1 MNKSAIKNYAVWA
14 RNELIARVSQ
24 KAYEYG
30 VAEKE
35 TPEYDSESVN
45 GKLLSNTEKK
55 QLNELIL
62 QVNKHGFNHVMEEVA
77 YIWFNRFIALRFM
90 EVNNYLPQKV
100 NVFTDGNNNF
110 KPQILSEAIHL
121 EIDGVDK
128 KKVFKLIEQNNQE
141 ELYKYLLLSVCNDM
155 NNYLPDMFTPIT
167 DYKALLIP
175 DHLLNEGSVLDR
187 LIKDIPEEDWTD
199 QVQIIGWLYQYY
211 NSELKDIVMK
221 KKEYAKDDI
230 PAATQLFTP
239 DWIVRYMVEN
249 SLGRLWI
256 DGHPSFKY
264 DQWKYY
270 LEEAEQESEVIKQL
284 NIIKQEHAK
293 IKPEEIRVIDPCMG
307 SGHILVYAFD
317 VLMDIYRD
325 NGYSDRDAARS
336 IVENNLYG
344 IEIDERAYQLSY
356 FAIMMKARSYNRRIL
371 NEHINHNLV
380 EITES
385 NNINSDLLHYL
396 GDYEETGRKLI
407 ELFKDAKEFGSL
419 INVDI
424 PVETLD
430 KLDERLTEVDK
441 MADYGSLLIQAES
454 IELVESLDPVLKEAR
469 ILAQKYDVVVTNPPY
484 MAPSPK
490 QKPYVQKY
498 YPDSKTDLFAVF
510 IERCHELNEKNG
522 YQSMIVMPSFLFLSS
537 FEKLRNSLINEIT
550 INSLLHMGRGI
561 FGVDF
566 GSTSFVIN
574 NSKYDSYVGKYFRL
588 HERTFQ
594 YIDPDHIGY
603 LYLQSKNNPQV
614 RYNFALYDTNQLPM
628 ISFFEGNKLS
638 YYMDQTNFKKIPGSP
653 IAYWI
658 SSKLITAFQVGRPLS
673 PVCRPTQGL
682 ATGDNGRFL
691 RLWFEVCYLN
701 TSFDCD
707 SCDSSTAHAT
717 RWFPYNK
724 GGEFRK
730 WYGNNDYVVNW
741 ENDGFEIRNFKDEKG
756 KLRSVIRNPQFYF
769 KECASWSK
777 VSSGPIAFRYKPKGF
792 VFDVAGTSIFSE
804 NKRSLVYILGLC
816 NSNVI
821 MTILK
826 AISPTLNYEVGQ
838 IANLPVIFDRQETVV
853 SITNDNISLSRQDW
867 DSYETSWDFT
877 VNPLIKQL
885 DSLWDATGV
894 GATIHS
900 YYGKH
905 IKVNS
910 NMELCYH
917 LWKIECN
924 ERFKQLKEN
933 EEELNRIFIDIYGLQ
948 DELTPEER
956 DKDVTVHYV
965 VDSKADIPESFD
977 GSNYVRTKQDEIK
990 SFISYAVGCMFGRYS
1005 LDVDGLAYAGGEW
1018 YDNKYKSFIPDQ
1030 DDIIPIYEDEFYGD
1044 DDITG
1049 RFIDFVRVAFGE
1061 DDLEANLT
1069 FIADSLGGKGTPR
1082 KVIRDY
1088 FINDFFKDHCQM
1100 YQVTGSGKRPIYW
1113 QFDSGKK
1120 NGFKALVYIHR
1131 YKPDLIA
1138 RMRTE
1143 YVHPQQA
1150 RYRTQINMLENQIGS
1165 VSKSDEI
1172 RIKKEIQTIKAKADE
1187 LAIYEEK
1194 IHHWADK
1201 MEPMDLDDGVVN
1213 NYNKFQELLVPNVV
1227 KKPKEK

>member
-30 VAEKE
+30 VTEKE
-35 TPEYDSESVN
+35 TPKYDSESVN

-55 QLNELIL
+55 QLNELIS
-62 QVNKHGFNHVMEEVA
+62 QVNKHGLTHVMEEVA
-77 YIWFNRFIALRFM
+77 YTWFNRFIALRFM

-336 IVENNLYG
+336 VVENNIYG
-344 IEIDERAYQLSY
+344 IEIDERAYQLAY

-371 NEHINHNLV
+371 NEHIKHNLV

-385 NNINSDLLHYL
+385 NNINKDLLHYL

-407 ELFKDAKEFGSL
+407 NLFKDAKEFGSL

-430 KLDERLTEVDK
+430 KLDERLTEVDQ
-441 MADYGSLLIQAES
+441 MADYGSLLVQAES
-454 IELVESLDPVLKEAR
+454 IELVESLEPILKEAR

-510 IERCHELNEKNG
+510 IEKCNEMLSDNSFASLVTM
-522 YQSMIVMPSFLFLSS
+522 QSWMFLSS
-537 FEKLRNSLINEIT
+537 YEKFREKVLNYRTIT
-550 INSLLHMGRGI
+550 NLLHMDNMVMGIAFGTAVSIYSNSYPKKYRG
-561 FGVDF
+561 
-566 GSTSFVIN
+566 TYNQVIYKN
-574 NSKYDSYVGKYFRL
+574 
-588 HERTFQ
+588 
-594 YIDPDHIGY
+594 IIGD
-603 LYLQSKNNPQV
+603 NPCEFPVKGNRFSQISQD
-614 RYNFALYDTNQLPM
+614 NF
-628 ISFFEGNKLS
+628 S
-638 YYMDQTNFKKIPGSP
+638 KIPGSP

-658 SSKLITAFQVGRPLS
+658 SHSMFQLFVDVKNISELGDARQGIIPGNVDVFIKTWQEVDYDNIGFNHKESKDIKKYGK
-673 PVCRPTQGL
+673 
-682 ATGDNGRFL
+682 
-691 RLWFEVCYLN
+691 
-701 TSFDCD
+701 
-707 SCDSSTAHAT
+707 

-724 GGEFRK
+724 GGAYRK
-730 WYGNNDYVVNW
+730 WYGNISYVIDM
-741 ENDGFEIRNFKDEKG
+741 ENDGYRIKYSGLNNNYR
-756 KLRSVIRNPQFYF
+756 LREPELYF
-769 KECASWSK
+769 KEAITWSK
-777 VSSGPIAFRYKPKGF
+777 ISSGSFSMRYMPVGNLFDIAGCC
-792 VFDVAGTSIFSE
+792 VFDLHENLNYVLGFTNTNVCSE
-804 NKRSLVYILGLC
+804 IL
-816 NSNVI
+816 NI
-821 MTILK
+821 
-826 AISPTLNYEVGQ
+826 ISPTLNYEVDHIKKIPLKIITKYKDNVGQ
-838 IANLPVIFDRQETVV
+838 VV
-853 SITNDNISLSRQDW
+853 NRNIKISKTDW
-867 DSYETSWDFT
+867 DSYETSWDFS
-877 VNPLIKQL
+877 VNPLIKQM
-885 DSLWDATGV
+885 DSLWDVTGV

-905 IKVNS
+905 VKVNS

-948 DELTPEER
+948 DELTPEVS

-965 VDSKADIPESFD
+965 VDSKDDIPESFE

-1005 LDVDGLAYAGGEW
+1005 LDVKGLAYAGGEW
-1018 YDNKYKSFIPDQ
+1018 DDSKYKSFIPDQ

-1049 RFIDFVRVAFGE
+1049 RFIDFVRIAFGE

-1069 FIADSLGGKGTPR
+1069 FIADSLDGKGTPR

>member
-30 VAEKE
+30 VTEKE
-35 TPEYDSESVN
+35 TPKYDSESVN

-55 QLNELIL
+55 QLNELIS
-62 QVNKHGFNHVMEEVA
+62 QVNKHGLTHVMEEVA
-77 YIWFNRFIALRFM
+77 YTWFNRFIALRFM

-336 IVENNLYG
+336 VVENNIYG
-344 IEIDERAYQLSY
+344 IEIDERAYQLAY

-371 NEHINHNLV
+371 NEHIKHNLV

-385 NNINSDLLHYL
+385 NNINKDLFHYL

-407 ELFKDAKEFGSL
+407 NLFKDAKEFGSL

-430 KLDERLTEVDK
+430 KIDERLTEVDQI
-441 MADYGSLLIQAES
+441 ADYGSLLVQAES
-454 IELVESLDPVLKEAR
+454 IELVESLEPILKEAR

-510 IERCHELNEKNG
+510 IERCHEMNKKNG
-522 YQSMIVMPSFLFLSS
+522 YQAMITMHSWMFLSS
-537 FEKLRNSLINEIT
+537 YEKLREK
-550 INSLLHMGRGI
+550 LLHINLMNMIHLGARAFDEIG
-561 FGVDF
+561 GEVVQT
-566 GSTSFVIN
+566 TSFIFE
-574 NSKYDSYVGKYFRL
+574 NSMVSNLKGTYCRLIEPMSEFGK
-588 HERTFQ
+588 EQ
-594 YIDPDHIGY
+594 MY
-603 LYLQSKNNPQV
+603 LDKEN
-614 RYNFALYDTNQLPM
+614 RYYTTQD
-628 ISFFEGNKLS
+628 
-638 YYMDQTNFKKIPGSP
+638 NFKKIPGSP
-653 IAYWI
+653 IAYWVNDSI
-658 SSKLITAFQVGRPLS
+658 IKAFNLPLLGDTI
-673 PVCRPTQGL
+673 PVKKGMD
-682 ATGDNGRFL
+682 TGNNDFFI
-691 RLWFEVCYLN
+691 RLWFEIN
-701 TSFDCD
+701 INKFDKTKH
-707 SCDSSTAHAT
+707 SKK
-717 RWFPYNK
+717 WVPYDK

-730 WYGNNDYVVNW
+730 WYGNNSYVLNW
-741 ENDGFEIRNFKDEKG
+741 ENDGCELKSSKANIRSKH
-756 KLRSVIRNPQFYF
+756 LYF
-769 KECASWSK
+769 RESITWNAL
-777 VSSGPIAFRYKPKGF
+777 SSANTCFRYSKFMG
-792 VFDVAGTSIFSE
+792 VFDSAGSSLFPKKNELNYYLGFLNTNVAQY
-804 NKRSLVYILGLC
+804 L
-816 NSNVI
+816 
-821 MTILK
+821 LK
-826 AISPTLNYEVGQ
+826 LINPTLNYGAGSVSNVPVYMHFNNKVDD
-838 IANLPVIFDRQETVV
+838 IVAN
-853 SITNDNISLSRQDW
+853 NISLSENDY
-867 DSYETSWDFT
+867 DYYETSWDFT

-885 DSLWDATGV
+885 ELLWDTTGV

-1018 YDNKYKSFIPDQ
+1018 DDSKYKSFIPDQ

>member
-30 VAEKE
+30 VTEKE

-239 DWIVRYMVEN
+239 DWVVRYMVEN

-336 IVENNLYG
+336 IVENNIYG
-344 IEIDERAYQLSY
+344 IEIDERAYQLAY

-371 NEHINHNLV
+371 NEHIKHNLV

-385 NNINSDLLHYL
+385 NNINKDLFHYL

-407 ELFKDAKEFGSL
+407 NLFKDAKEFGSL

-430 KLDERLTEVDK
+430 KLDERLTEVDQI
-441 MADYGSLLIQAES
+441 ADYGSLLVQAES
-454 IELVESLDPVLKEAR
+454 IELVGSLEPILKEAR

-653 IAYWI
+653 IAYWVNDSI
-658 SSKLITAFQVGRPLS
+658 IKAFNLPLLGDTI
-673 PVCRPTQGL
+673 PVKKGMD
-682 ATGDNGRFL
+682 TGNNDFFI
-691 RLWFEVCYLN
+691 RLWFEIN
-701 TSFDCD
+701 INKFDKTKH
-707 SCDSSTAHAT
+707 SKK
-717 RWFPYNK
+717 WVPYDK

-730 WYGNNDYVVNW
+730 WYGNNSYVLNW
-741 ENDGFEIRNFKDEKG
+741 ENDGCELKSSKANIRSKH
-756 KLRSVIRNPQFYF
+756 LYF
-769 KECASWSK
+769 RESITWNAL
-777 VSSGPIAFRYKPKGF
+777 SSANTCFRYSKFMG
-792 VFDVAGTSIFSE
+792 VFDSAGSSLFPKKNELNYYLGFLNTNVAQY
-804 NKRSLVYILGLC
+804 L
-816 NSNVI
+816 
-821 MTILK
+821 LK
-826 AISPTLNYEVGQ
+826 LINPTLNYGAGSVSNVPVYMHFNNKVDD
-838 IANLPVIFDRQETVV
+838 IVAN
-853 SITNDNISLSRQDW
+853 NISLSENDY
-867 DSYETSWDFT
+867 DYYETSWDFT

-885 DSLWDATGV
+885 ELLWDTTGV

-948 DELTPEER
+948 DELTPEET

-1018 YDNKYKSFIPDQ
+1018 DDSKYKSFIPDQ

>member
-1 MNKSAIKNYAVWA
+1 MGFMNKNAIKNYAVWA

-30 VAEKE
+30 VTEKG
-35 TPEYDSESVN
+35 TPKFDSESVN
-45 GKLLSNTEKK
+45 GKLLLNTEKK

-77 YIWFNRFIALRFM
+77 YTWFNRFIALRFM
-90 EVNNYLPQKV
+90 EVNNYLPQKI
-100 NVFTDGNNNF
+100 NVFTDGNNQF

-128 KKVFKLIEQNNQE
+128 KKVFEFIEQNNQE

-155 NNYLPDMFTPIT
+155 NNYLPDIFTPIT

-187 LIKDIPEEDWTD
+187 IIKDIPEEDWTD

-221 KKEYAKDDI
+221 KKDYTKDDI

-264 DQWKYY
+264 NQWKYY
-270 LEEAEQESEVIKQL
+270 LEESEQEPEVLEQL

-293 IKPEEIRVIDPCMG
+293 IKPEEIKVIDPCMG

-336 IVENNLYG
+336 IVENNIYG
-344 IEIDERAYQLSY
+344 IEIDERAYQLAY

-371 NEHINHNLV
+371 NEHIKHNLV

-385 NNINSDLLHYL
+385 NSINKDLLHYL
-396 GDYEETGRKLI
+396 GDCEETGRELI

-430 KLDERLTEVDK
+430 RFDERLTEVDQ
-441 MADYGSLLIQAES
+441 MADYGSLLVQAES
-454 IELVESLDPVLKEAR
+454 IELVESLEPILKEAR
-469 ILAQKYDVVVTNPPY
+469 IIAQRYDVVVTNPPY

-490 QKPYVQKY
+490 QKPFVQKY

-510 IERCHELNEKNG
+510 IERCHEMNKKNG
-522 YQSMIVMPSFLFLSS
+522 YQAMITMHSWMFLSS
-537 FEKLRNSLINEIT
+537 YKKLRKK
-550 INSLLHMGRGI
+550 LLHINLMNMIHLGARSFDEIG
-561 FGVDF
+561 GEVVQT
-566 GSTSFVIN
+566 TSFIFE
-574 NSKYDSYVGKYFRL
+574 NSMITNLKGTYCRLIEPTSELGK
-588 HERTFQ
+588 EQ
-594 YIDPDHIGY
+594 MY
-603 LYLQSKNNPQV
+603 LAKEN
-614 RYNFALYDTNQLPM
+614 RYYTTQD
-628 ISFFEGNKLS
+628 
-638 YYMDQTNFKKIPGSP
+638 NFKKIPGSP
-653 IAYWI
+653 IAYWV
-658 SSKLITAFQVGRPLS
+658 SKQMLNVFLNKTIKFYGFACIGMR
-673 PVCRPTQGL
+673 
-682 ATGDNGRFL
+682 TGDNNRFL
-691 RLWFEVCYLN
+691 RLWFEPQANQVLIGCVSVEEQIQSK
-701 TSFDCD
+701 TK
-707 SCDSSTAHAT
+707 
-717 RWFPYNK
+717 WIPYNK

-730 WYGNNDYVVNW
+730 WYGNNNYVVNW
-741 ENDGFEIRNFKDEKG
+741 YNNGEEIKENTRKVYPQLGDNLGWKISNENYYYKKGITWSGVTSGDFGCRCYENGFIFDSGANGLFCYDENNRYYIVSALNSKITNIVL
-756 KLRSVIRNPQFYF
+756 KMINPTINTG
-769 KECASWSK
+769 
-777 VSSGPIAFRYKPKGF
+777 SG
-792 VFDVAGTSIFSE
+792 
-804 NKRSLVYILGLC
+804 
-816 NSNVI
+816 
-821 MTILK
+821 
-826 AISPTLNYEVGQ
+826 TLNQVPIVIKNDYFDKVTYLGVNN
-838 IANLPVIFDRQETVV
+838 INL
-853 SITNDNISLSRQDW
+853 SCLDW
-867 DSYETSWDFT
+867 DSFETSWDFA

-900 YYGKH
+900 YYDKH
-905 IKVNS
+905 IKVKS

-948 DELTPEER
+948 DELTPEES

-965 VDSKADIPESFD
+965 VDRKEDIPESFE

-1005 LDVDGLAYAGGEW
+1005 LDVKGLAYAGGEW
-1018 YDNKYKSFIPDQ
+1018 DDSKYKSFIPDQ

-1150 RYRTQINMLENQIGS
+1150 RYRNQINMLENQIGS

-1227 KKPKEK
+1227 KKPKKK

>member
-1 MNKSAIKNYAVWA
+1 MNKNAIKNYAVWA
-14 RNELIARVSQ
+14 RKELIGRVSQ
-24 KAYEYG
+24 KAYEYE
-30 VAEKE
+30 VTEKS
-35 TPEYDSESVN
+35 TPEYNTESVN
-45 GKLLSNTEKK
+45 GRLLTDTEKK
-55 QLNELIL
+55 QLNELIS
-62 QVNKHGFNHVMEEVA
+62 QVKKNGFDHVMEEVA
-77 YIWFNRFIALRFM
+77 YTWFNRFIALRFM

-100 NVFTDGNNNF
+100 NVFTDGNNAF
-110 KPQILSEAIHL
+110 KPQILTEAIHL
-121 EIDGVDK
+121 EIDGIDK
-128 KKVFKLIEQNNQE
+128 KIVFELSEQVDNNH
-141 ELYKYLLLSVCNDM
+141 LYNYLLLSICNDM
-155 NNYLPDMFTPIT
+155 NKYLPDMFTLIT

-175 DHLLNEGSVLDR
+175 DNLLNEGSVLYR

-211 NSELKDIVMK
+211 NSDLKDIVMK
-221 KKEYAKDDI
+221 KKSYTKDDI

-256 DGHPSFKY
+256 DGHPSFQH
-264 DQWKYY
+264 DHWKYY
-270 LEEAEQESEVIKQL
+270 LVEAEQEPDVLEQL
-284 NIIKQEHAK
+284 NKIRQEHAK
-293 IKPEEIRVIDPCMG
+293 IKPEEIKVLDPCMG

-325 NGYSDRDAARS
+325 NGYSDREAVRS
-336 IVENNLYG
+336 IVENNIYG
-344 IEIDERAYQLSY
+344 IEIDERAYQLAY

-371 NEHINHNLV
+371 KENVKHNLV

-385 NNINSDLLHYL
+385 NDFNKDLLHFL
-396 GDYEETGRKLI
+396 GEYKDIGRQLI

-424 PVETLD
+424 PVEALD
-430 KLDERLTEVDK
+430 KIDEKLGEVDQ
-441 MADYGSLLIQAES
+441 MADYGSLVVQADSMTFIQLIEP
-454 IELVESLDPVLKEAR
+454 ILKEAK

-484 MAPSPK
+484 MAPTPT
-490 QKPYVQKY
+490 QKPFVQKY
-498 YPDSKTDLFAVF
+498 YPNSKTDLFAVF
-510 IERCHELNEKNG
+510 IERCRELNIKNG
-522 YQSMIVMPSFLFLSS
+522 YQAMITMHSWMFLSS
-537 FEKLRNSLINEIT
+537 FEKLREKLLHIDLINMVHLGARAFDEIGGEVVQT
-550 INSLLHMGRGI
+550 A
-561 FGVDF
+561 
-566 GSTSFVIN
+566 SFVFA
-574 NSKYDSYVGKYFRL
+574 NSMTANLKGTYCRLIEPTSELGKKQIFL
-588 HERTFQ
+588 
-594 YIDPDHIGY
+594 
-603 LYLQSKNNPQV
+603 
-614 RYNFALYDTNQLPM
+614 
-628 ISFFEGNKLS
+628 NKENRHYS
-638 YYMDQTNFKKIPGSP
+638 SQTNFQKIPGSP

-658 SSKLITAFQVGRPLS
+658 RP
-673 PVCRPTQGL
+673 RI
-682 ATGDNGRFL
+682 
-691 RLWFEVCYLN
+691 LN
-701 TSFDCD
+701 TFRNSLLDD
-707 SCDSSTAHAT
+707 IINT
-717 RWFPYNK
+717 RV
-724 GGEFRK
+724 GLDT
-730 WYGNNDYVVNW
+730 GNNDKYIRLWNEIDYTRIRFDAKSKEDIKKPFIWVPHTKGGPYRKWNGNLCYVLS
-741 ENDGFEIRNFKDEKG
+741 FDEEHYHQLLNSG
-756 KLRSVIRNPQFYF
+756 NHLPSRQYYF
-769 KECASWSK
+769 KEGITWSRI
-777 VSSGPIAFRYKPKGF
+777 SSGSFAVRYSKEGMVFNSACPTAFASHEVLLYALGF
-792 VFDVAGTSIFSE
+792 LNSKIVNYYV
-804 NKRSLVYILGLC
+804 SLL
-816 NSNVI
+816 
-821 MTILK
+821 
-826 AISPTLNYEVGQ
+826 SPTLNFQVGDINRIPFIFNQQMKNLIKNVVLNQ
-838 IANLPVIFDRQETVV
+838 IEY
-853 SITNDNISLSRQDW
+853 SKQDW

-894 GATIHS
+894 GATIHA
-900 YYGKH
+900 YYGQQ

-948 DELTPEER
+948 DELTAEESDR
-956 DKDVTVHYV
+956 NITVHYV
-965 VDSKADIPESFD
+965 VDSKDEIPESFE

-1005 LDVDGLAYAGGEW
+1005 LAVKGLAYAGGEW
-1018 YDNKYKSFIPDQ
+1018 DDSKYKTFIPDQ
-1030 DDIIPIYEDEFYGD
+1030 DNIIPIYEDEFYGD

-1049 RFIDFVRVAFGE
+1049 RFIEFVRVTFGE
-1061 DDLEANLT
+1061 DDLEDNLK
-1069 FIADSLGGKGTPR
+1069 FIADSLGGKGVPR

-1150 RYRTQINMLENQIGS
+1150 RYRNQLVVLENQAANA
-1165 VSKSDEI
+1165 SKSEEI
-1172 RIKKEIQTIKAKADE
+1172 KIRKEIQIIKAKADE

-1201 MEPMDLDDGVVN
+1201 MEPMDLDDGVVK

-1227 KKPKEK
+1227 KKPKDK

>member
-30 VAEKE
+30 VTEKE
-35 TPEYDSESVN
+35 TPEYDSELVN
-45 GKLLSNTEKK
+45 GQLLSNTEKK
-55 QLNELIL
+55 QLNELIS

-77 YIWFNRFIALRFM
+77 YTWFNRFIALRFM

-100 NVFTDGNNNF
+100 NVFTDGSNNF

-128 KKVFKLIEQNNQE
+128 KKVFEFIEQNNQE

-155 NNYLPDMFTPIT
+155 NKYLPDMFTPIT

-264 DQWKYY
+264 NQWKYY
-270 LEEAEQESEVIKQL
+270 IEEAEQEPEVLEQL

-293 IKPEEIRVIDPCMG
+293 IKPEEIKVIDPCMG

-325 NGYSDRDAARS
+325 NGYSDRDAARN
-336 IVENNLYG
+336 IVENNIYG
-344 IEIDERAYQLSY
+344 IEIDERAYQLAY

-380 EITES
+380 EIIES
-385 NNINSDLLHYL
+385 NNINRDLLHYL

-430 KLDERLTEVDK
+430 KLDERLTEVDQ
-441 MADYGSLLIQAES
+441 MADYGSLLVQAES
-454 IELVESLDPVLKEAR
+454 IELVQSFEPILKEAR

-490 QKPYVQKY
+490 QKPFVQKH

-658 SSKLITAFQVGRPLS
+658 RP
-673 PVCRPTQGL
+673 RI
-682 ATGDNGRFL
+682 
-691 RLWFEVCYLN
+691 LN
-701 TSFDCD
+701 TFRNSLLDD
-707 SCDSSTAHAT
+707 IINT
-717 RWFPYNK
+717 RV
-724 GGEFRK
+724 GLDT
-730 WYGNNDYVVNW
+730 GNNDKYIRLWNEIDYTRIRFDAKSKEDIKKPFIWVPHTKGGPYRKWNGNLCYVLS
-741 ENDGFEIRNFKDEKG
+741 FDEEHYHQLLNSG
-756 KLRSVIRNPQFYF
+756 NHLPSRQYYF
-769 KECASWSK
+769 KEGITWSRI
-777 VSSGPIAFRYKPKGF
+777 SSGSFAVRYSKEGMVFNSACPTAFASHEVLLYALGF
-792 VFDVAGTSIFSE
+792 LNSKIVNYYV
-804 NKRSLVYILGLC
+804 SLL
-816 NSNVI
+816 
-821 MTILK
+821 
-826 AISPTLNYEVGQ
+826 SPTLNFQVGDINRIPFIFNQQMKNLIKNVVLNQ
-838 IANLPVIFDRQETVV
+838 IEY
-853 SITNDNISLSRQDW
+853 SKQDW

-894 GATIHS
+894 GATIHA
-900 YYGKH
+900 YYGQQ

-948 DELTPEER
+948 DELTAEESDR
-956 DKDVTVHYV
+956 NITVHYV
-965 VDSKADIPESFD
+965 VDSKDEIPESFE

-1005 LDVDGLAYAGGEW
+1005 LAVKGLAYAGGEW
-1018 YDNKYKSFIPDQ
+1018 DDSKYKTFIPDQ
-1030 DDIIPIYEDEFYGD
+1030 DNIIPIYEDEFYGD

-1049 RFIDFVRVAFGE
+1049 RFIEFVRVTFGE
-1061 DDLEANLT
+1061 DDLEDNLK
-1069 FIADSLGGKGTPR
+1069 FIADSLGGKGVPR

>member
-1 MNKSAIKNYAVWA
+1 MNKNAIKNYAVWA

-30 VAEKE
+30 VTEKD
-35 TPEYDSESVN
+35 TPKFDSELVN

-55 QLNELIL
+55 QLNELIS

-77 YIWFNRFIALRFM
+77 YTWFNRFIALRFM
-90 EVNNYLPQKV
+90 EVNNYLPQKI
-100 NVFTDGNNNF
+100 NVFTDGNNQF
-110 KPQILSEAIHL
+110 KPQMISEAIHL

-128 KKVFKLIEQNNQE
+128 KKVFEFIEQNNQE

-187 LIKDIPEEDWTD
+187 LIKDIPEEDWQNEEIENSSDNGTT
-199 QVQIIGWLYQYY
+199 IIGWMYQYY
-211 NSELKDIVMK
+211 ISERHNQVVNMNKGNI
-221 KKEYAKDDI
+221 KKEDI
-230 PAATQLFTP
+230 PAATELWTT
-239 DWIVRYMVEN
+239 DWVVRYMVDN
-249 SLGRLWI
+249 SLGRYWI
-256 DGHPSFKY
+256 ERNPKSPLKSKLRFLATSKDNSIP
-264 DQWKYY
+264 
-270 LEEAEQESEVIKQL
+270 VI
-284 NIIKQEHAK
+284 NET
-293 IKPEEIRVIDPCMG
+293 IKPETITFLDPCMG
-307 SGHILVYAFD
+307 SGHILAYAFD
-317 VLMDIYRD
+317 VFMEIYREC
-325 NGYSDRDAARS
+325 GYSDRDAAES
-336 IVENNLYG
+336 ILENNLYG
-344 IEIDERAYQLSY
+344 IDIDNRAYQLAY
-356 FAIMMKARSYNRRIL
+356 FSVMMKARAYNRKIMTMGIEPHL
-371 NEHINHNLV
+371 TAIVETNGVDSLSYFGMKQTNESK
-380 EITES
+380 EMEKY
-385 NNINSDLLHYL
+385 LLKTY
-396 GDYEETGRKLI
+396 
-407 ELFKDAKEFGSL
+407 KDALELGSL
-419 INVDI
+419 IESEDKDYNTYEIYLDDI
-424 PVETLD
+424 NNSGELSSDFYVWQEEIYPLAKSLV
-430 KLDERLTEVDK
+430 KQ
-441 MADYGSLLIQAES
+441 ADI
-454 IELVESLDPVLKEAR
+454 LKR
-469 ILAQKYDVVVTNPPY
+469 KFTITTTNPPY
-484 MAPSPK
+484 MGKMEGKLK
-490 QKPYVQKY
+490 QYVLDNYK
-498 YPDSKTDLFAVF
+498 DVSSDLFAVF
-510 IERCHELNEKNG
+510 IKRNFKFTQKDG
-522 YQSMIVMPSFLFLSS
+522 YMGFMTPFVWMFIKSYGL
-537 FEKLRNSLINEIT
+537 LREYIINNKDITTLIQMEYSAYEEATVPIC
-550 INSLLHMGRGI
+550 
-561 FGVDF
+561 
-566 GSTSFVIN
+566 SFVLSNRKTENLGYYYRLSDFKGGMEVQKQKVLEANIN
-574 NSKYDSYVGKYFRL
+574 KQCGYFYET
-588 HERTFQ
+588 HE
-594 YIDPDHIGY
+594 D
-603 LYLQSKNNPQV
+603 
-614 RYNFALYDTNQLPM
+614 
-628 ISFFEGNKLS
+628 
-638 YYMDQTNFKKIPGSP
+638 NFKKIPGSP

-673 PVCRPTQGL
+673 PVASPCVGL
-682 ATGDNGRFL
+682 QTGDNGRFL

-707 SCDSSTAHAT
+707 SCDSSTARAT

-730 WYGNNDYVVNW
+730 WYGHNDYVVNW

-1018 YDNKYKSFIPDQ
+1018 DDSKYKSFIPDQ

>member
-30 VAEKE
+30 VTEKG
-35 TPEYDSESVN
+35 TPKVNSESVN
-45 GKLLSNTEKK
+45 GKLLNNTEKK
-55 QLNELIL
+55 QLNELIS

-77 YIWFNRFIALRFM
+77 YTWFNRFIALRFM
-90 EVNNYLPQKV
+90 EVNNYLPQKI
-100 NVFTDGNNNF
+100 NVFTDGNNQF
-110 KPQILSEAIHL
+110 KPQMISEAIHL
-121 EIDGVDK
+121 EIDGIDK
-128 KKVFKLIEQNNQE
+128 KKVFEFIEQNNQE

-221 KKEYAKDDI
+221 KKDYAKDDI

-249 SLGRLWI
+249 SLGRFWI

-264 DQWKYY
+264 NQWKYY
-270 LEEAEQESEVIKQL
+270 LEETEQEPEVLEQL

-293 IKPEEIRVIDPCMG
+293 IKPEEIKVIDPCMG

-317 VLMDIYRD
+317 ILMDIYRD

-336 IVENNLYG
+336 IVENNIYG
-344 IEIDERAYQLSY
+344 IEIDERAYQLAY
-356 FAIMMKARSYNRRIL
+356 FAIMMKARSYHRRIL
-371 NEHINHNLV
+371 NEHIKHNLV

-385 NNINSDLLHYL
+385 NNINKDLLHYL
-396 GDYEETGRKLI
+396 GEYEETGRKLI
-407 ELFKDAKEFGSL
+407 GLFKDAKEFGSL

-430 KLDERLTEVDK
+430 RFDERLTEVDK
-441 MADYGSLLIQAES
+441 MADYGSLLVQAES
-454 IELVESLDPVLKEAR
+454 IELVQSFEPILKEAR

-490 QKPYVQKY
+490 QKPFVQKY

-510 IERCHELNEKNG
+510 IERCHEMNKKNG
-522 YQSMIVMPSFLFLSS
+522 YQAMITMHSWMFLSSYEKLREKLLHINLMNMIHLGARAFDEIGGEVVQTASFLFQNSS
-537 FEKLRNSLINEIT
+537 
-550 INSLLHMGRGI
+550 
-561 FGVDF
+561 
-566 GSTSFVIN
+566 IN
-574 NSKYDSYVGKYFRL
+574 NFIGTYCRLIEPTSELGK
-588 HERTFQ
+588 EQ
-594 YIDPDHIGY
+594 MY
-603 LYLQSKNNPQV
+603 LIKENIYYKTQD
-614 RYNFALYDTNQLPM
+614 NF
-628 ISFFEGNKLS
+628 S
-638 YYMDQTNFKKIPGSP
+638 KIPGSP
-653 IAYWI
+653 IAYW
-658 SSKLITAFQVGRPLS
+658 VGNQFIESFSMNPLS
-673 PVCRPTQGL
+673 RYGEIITGM
-682 ATGDNGRFL
+682 TIGDNNKYL
-691 RLWFEVCYLN
+691 RLWFEVNRNGIALN
-701 TSFDCD
+701 QPKMEYINLDITK
-707 SCDSSTAHAT
+707 
-717 RWFPYNK
+717 WIPYSK
-724 GGEFRK
+724 GGQRRN
-730 WYGNNDYVVNW
+730 WYGNYDYVVNW
-741 ENDGFEIRNFKDEKG
+741 QERKNFNRPKTTMQHLY
-756 KLRSVIRNPQFYF
+756 LRKAITWPFVT
-769 KECASWSK
+769 
-777 VSSGPIAFRYKPKGF
+777 SGNFSARELPVGSLW
-792 VFDVAGTSIFSE
+792 DVAGSPCFFE
-804 NKRSLVYILGLC
+804 NEYDEKTILAFLCSKVADYILKVINPTINVQAIDISHLC
-816 NSNVI
+816 LNIDDN
-821 MTILK
+821 LRQK
-826 AISPTLNYEVGQ
+826 CYNFAITCCQL
-838 IANLPVIFDRQETVV
+838 AK
-853 SITNDNISLSRQDW
+853 NDWN
-867 DSYETSWDFT
+867 SYESSWDFT
-877 VNPLIKQL
+877 VNPLVKQL
-885 DSLWDATGV
+885 GFLWDATGV
-894 GATIHS
+894 GATIHE
-900 YYGKH
+900 YYGH
-905 IKVNS
+905 HVKVHS

-924 ERFKQLKEN
+924 NRFRELKEN

-948 DELTPEER
+948 DELTPEVS

-965 VDSKADIPESFD
+965 VDSKDDIPKSFE

-1018 YDNKYKSFIPDQ
+1018 DDSKYKSFIPDQ

-1069 FIADSLGGKGTPR
+1069 FIADSLGGKGTSR

>member
-1 MNKSAIKNYAVWA
+1 MNKSAIKNYAIWA

-30 VAEKE
+30 VTEKD
-35 TPEYDSESVN
+35 TPKIDSESVN
-45 GKLLSNTEKK
+45 GNLLTNTEKK
-55 QLNELIL
+55 QLNELIS
-62 QVNKHGFNHVMEEVA
+62 QVNKHGFNQVMEEVA
-77 YIWFNRFIALRFM
+77 YTWFNRFIALRFM

-128 KKVFKLIEQNNQE
+128 KKVFEFIEQNNQE

-155 NNYLPDMFTPIT
+155 NKYLPDMFTPIT

-187 LIKDIPEEDWTD
+187 LVKDIPEEDWTD

-221 KKEYAKDDI
+221 KKDYTKDDI

-256 DGHPSFKY
+256 DGHPLFKY

-270 LEEAEQESEVIKQL
+270 LEEAEQEPEVLEQL
-284 NIIKQEHAK
+284 NLIKQEHAK
-293 IKPEEIRVIDPCMG
+293 IKPEEIKVIDPCMG

-325 NGYSDRDAARS
+325 TGYSDRDAARS
-336 IVENNLYG
+336 IVENNIYG

-371 NEHINHNLV
+371 NEHVKHNLV
-380 EITES
+380 EIIES
-385 NNINSDLLHYL
+385 NNIKKDLLHYL
-396 GDYEETGRKLI
+396 GEYEETGRRLVD
-407 ELFKDAKEFGSL
+407 LFKDAKEFGSL

-424 PVETLD
+424 PFETLD
-430 KLDERLTEVDK
+430 KLDERLTEIDQ
-441 MADYGSLLIQAES
+441 MADYGSLLVQAES
-454 IELVESLDPVLKEAR
+454 IELVYSLSPIVKEAR

-484 MAPSPK
+484 MSPSLK
-490 QKPYVQKY
+490 QKPFVLKH

-510 IERCHELNEKNG
+510 IERCHELNKKNG
-522 YQSMIVMPSFLFLSS
+522 YLAMITMHSWMFLSS
-537 FEKLRNSLINEIT
+537 YEKLREK
-550 INSLLHMGRGI
+550 LLHIDLMNMVHLGARAFDEIG
-561 FGVDF
+561 GEVVQT
-566 GSTSFVIN
+566 TSFIFE
-574 NSKYDSYVGKYFRL
+574 NSMITNLKGAYCRL
-588 HERTFQ
+588 IEPTSELEKEQ
-594 YIDPDHIGY
+594 MY
-603 LYLQSKNNPQV
+603 LAKENRYYTTQS
-614 RYNFALYDTNQLPM
+614 
-628 ISFFEGNKLS
+628 
-638 YYMDQTNFKKIPGSP
+638 NFKKIPGIP

-658 SSKLITAFQVGRPLS
+658 DAKITNSFTKNRLIKESVNAVK
-673 PVCRPTQGL
+673 GL
-682 ATGDNGRFL
+682 DTCDNDRFT
-691 RLWFEVCYLN
+691 RVWFEPNICSIGFDVKN
-701 TSFDCD
+701 TNQ
-707 SCDSSTAHAT
+707 TYHHK
-717 RWFPYNK
+717 WFPYCK
-724 GGEFRK
+724 GGEFRR
-730 WYGNNDYVVNW
+730 WFGNNVYVVDW
-741 ENDGFEIRNFKDEKG
+741 ENDGD
-756 KLRSVIRNPQFYF
+756 KLRNLRGDNGKIKSRPQNIRYYF
-769 KECASWSK
+769 HEGLTWSTI
-777 VSSGPIAFRYKPKGF
+777 SSYKISLRF
-792 VFDVAGTSIFSE
+792 MRNSIFGGGGSGMFSE
-804 NKRSLVYILGLC
+804 NHIKLILALL
-816 NSNVI
+816 NTNVAYFYLNFI
-821 MTILK
+821 N
-826 AISPTLNYEVGQ
+826 PTLNILVGD
-838 IANLPVIFDRQETVV
+838 ILSIPLIIEDKKESVIEEISNR
-853 SITNDNISLSRQDW
+853 NIKLSQSDW

-885 DSLWDATGV
+885 DYLWDATAI
-894 GATIHS
+894 GATIYK

-905 IKVNS
+905 VKANS

-924 ERFKQLKEN
+924 ERFEQLKEN

-948 DELTPEER
+948 DELTPEVSE
-956 DKDVTVHYV
+956 KDVTVHYV
-965 VDSKADIPESFD
+965 VDSKDDIPESFE

-990 SFISYAVGCMFGRYS
+990 SFISYAVGCMFGRFS
-1005 LDVDGLAYAGGEW
+1005 LDVKGLAYAGGEW
-1018 YDNKYKSFIPDQ
+1018 DDSKYKKFIPDR

-1049 RFIDFVRVAFGE
+1049 RFFEFVKVVFGE
-1061 DDLEANLT
+1061 ENLEENLK

-1150 RYRTQINMLENQIGS
+1150 RYRTQINMLKNQIGS
-1165 VSKSDEI
+1165 VSKADEI
-1172 RIKKEIQTIKAKADE
+1172 KINKEIQTIKGKADE
-1187 LAIYEEK
+1187 LSIYEEK

-1227 KKPKEK
+1227 KKPKDK

>member
-30 VAEKE
+30 VTEKE
-35 TPEYDSESVN
+35 TPKYDSESVN

-55 QLNELIL
+55 QLNELIS
-62 QVNKHGFNHVMEEVA
+62 QVNKHGLTHVMEEVA
-77 YIWFNRFIALRFM
+77 YTWFNRFIALRFM

-100 NVFTDGNNNF
+100 NVFTDGNNKF
-110 KPQILSEAIHL
+110 KPQILTEAIHL

-128 KKVFKLIEQNNQE
+128 KKVFKFIEQNNQE

-155 NNYLPDMFTPIT
+155 NKYLPDMFTPIT

-270 LEEAEQESEVIKQL
+270 IEEAEQEPEVLEQL
-284 NIIKQEHAK
+284 NKIKQEHAK
-293 IKPEEIRVIDPCMG
+293 IKPEEIKVIDPCMG

-356 FAIMMKARSYNRRIL
+356 FSIMMKARSYNRRIL
-371 NEHINHNLV
+371 NEQIKHNLV

-385 NNINSDLLHYL
+385 NNINKDLLHYL
-396 GDYEETGRKLI
+396 GEYEETGRKLI
-407 ELFKDAKEFGSL
+407 GLFKDAKEFGSL

-430 KLDERLTEVDK
+430 RFDERLTEVDQ
-441 MADYGSLLIQAES
+441 MADYGSLLVQAES
-454 IELVESLDPVLKEAR
+454 IELVYSLSPIVKEAR

-490 QKPYVQKY
+490 QKPFVQKH

-510 IERCHELNEKNG
+510 IERCHELNAKNG
-522 YQSMIVMPSFLFLSS
+522 YQAMITMHSWMFLSS
-537 FEKLRNSLINEIT
+537 YEKLRKK
-550 INSLLHMGRGI
+550 LLHINLMNMIHLGARAFDEIG
-561 FGVDF
+561 GEVVQT
-566 GSTSFVIN
+566 TSFIFE
-574 NSKYDSYVGKYFRL
+574 NSMITNLKGTYCRLIEPTSELGK
-588 HERTFQ
+588 EQ
-594 YIDPDHIGY
+594 MY
-603 LYLQSKNNPQV
+603 LAKEN
-614 RYNFALYDTNQLPM
+614 RYYTTQD
-628 ISFFEGNKLS
+628 
-638 YYMDQTNFKKIPGSP
+638 NFKKIPGSP
-653 IAYWI
+653 IAYWV
-658 SSKLITAFQVGRPLS
+658 SDNFADSFNAKRLESVVNAVK
-673 PVCRPTQGL
+673 GL
-682 ATGDNGRFL
+682 DTCDNNTYTRV
-691 RLWFEVCYLN
+691 WFEVN
-701 TSFDCD
+701 KGNIGF
-707 SCDSSTAHAT
+707 SSHSADETYEAK
-717 RWFPYNK
+717 WYPYCK
-724 GGEFRK
+724 GGEFRR
-730 WYGNNDYVVNW
+730 WYGNYHYVVNW
-741 ENDGFEIRNFKDEKG
+741 ENDGKVLRNLRGENGKIKSRPQNIRYYFQTGLTWSTISSYKISLRFMEK
-756 KLRSVIRNPQFYF
+756 
-769 KECASWSK
+769 
-777 VSSGPIAFRYKPKGF
+777 
-792 VFDVAGTSIFSE
+792 SIFGGGGSAMFSNE
-804 NKRSLVYILGLC
+804 NIKYVLALM
-816 NSNVI
+816 NSNTANYYLN
-821 MTILK
+821 MLN
-826 AISPTLNYEVGQ
+826 PTLNILVGDILSIPYNLKFTNKVEDITDKC
-838 IANLPVIFDRQETVV
+838 IAM
-853 SITNDNISLSRQDW
+853 SKSDW
-867 DSYETSWDFT
+867 DSFETSWDFEDH
-877 VNPLIKQL
+877 PLLKNKIDTIKK
-885 DSLWDATGV
+885 AY
-894 GATIHS
+894 I
-900 YYGKH
+900 
-905 IKVNS
+905 
-910 NMELCYH
+910 
-917 LWKIECN
+917 LWKSECN
-924 ERFKQLKEN
+924 DRFKQLKEN

-948 DELTPEER
+948 DELTPEVS

-965 VDSKADIPESFD
+965 VDSKDDIPKSFE

-1018 YDNKYKSFIPDQ
+1018 DDSKYKSFIPDQ

>member
-336 IVENNLYG
+336 VVENNIYG
-344 IEIDERAYQLSY
+344 IEIDERAYQLAY

-371 NEHINHNLV
+371 NEHIKHNLV

-385 NNINSDLLHYL
+385 NNINKDLFHYL

-407 ELFKDAKEFGSL
+407 NLFKDAKEFGSL

-430 KLDERLTEVDK
+430 KIDERLTEVDQI
-441 MADYGSLLIQAES
+441 ADYGSLLVQAES
-454 IELVESLDPVLKEAR
+454 IELVESLEPILKEAR

-510 IERCHELNEKNG
+510 IERCHEMNKKNG
-522 YQSMIVMPSFLFLSS
+522 YQAMITMHSWMFLSS
-537 FEKLRNSLINEIT
+537 YEKLREK
-550 INSLLHMGRGI
+550 LLHINLMNMIHLGARAFDEIG
-561 FGVDF
+561 GEVVQT
-566 GSTSFVIN
+566 TSFIFE
-574 NSKYDSYVGKYFRL
+574 NSMVSNLKGPYCRLIEPMSEFGK
-588 HERTFQ
+588 EQ
-594 YIDPDHIGY
+594 MY
-603 LYLQSKNNPQV
+603 LDKEN
-614 RYNFALYDTNQLPM
+614 RYYTTQD
-628 ISFFEGNKLS
+628 
-638 YYMDQTNFKKIPGSP
+638 NFKKIPGSP
-653 IAYWI
+653 IAYWVNDSI
-658 SSKLITAFQVGRPLS
+658 IKAFNLPLLGDTI
-673 PVCRPTQGL
+673 PVKKGMD
-682 ATGDNGRFL
+682 TGNNDFFI
-691 RLWFEVCYLN
+691 RLWFEIN
-701 TSFDCD
+701 INKFDKTKH
-707 SCDSSTAHAT
+707 SKK
-717 RWFPYNK
+717 WVPYDK

-730 WYGNNDYVVNW
+730 WYGNNSYVLNW
-741 ENDGFEIRNFKDEKG
+741 ENDGCELKSSKANIRSKH
-756 KLRSVIRNPQFYF
+756 LYF
-769 KECASWSK
+769 RESITWNAL
-777 VSSGPIAFRYKPKGF
+777 SSANTCFRYSKFMG
-792 VFDVAGTSIFSE
+792 VFDSAGSSLFPKKNELNYYLGFLNTNVAQY
-804 NKRSLVYILGLC
+804 L
-816 NSNVI
+816 
-821 MTILK
+821 LK
-826 AISPTLNYEVGQ
+826 LINPTLNYGAGSVSNVPVYMHFNNKVDD
-838 IANLPVIFDRQETVV
+838 IVAN
-853 SITNDNISLSRQDW
+853 NISLSENDY
-867 DSYETSWDFT
+867 DYYETSWDFT

-885 DSLWDATGV
+885 ELLWDTTGV

-948 DELTPEER
+948 DELTPEET

-1018 YDNKYKSFIPDQ
+1018 DDSKYKSFIPDQ

>member
-30 VAEKE
+30 VTEKE

-187 LIKDIPEEDWTD
+187 LIKDIPEGDWTD

-239 DWIVRYMVEN
+239 DWVVRYMVEN

-336 IVENNLYG
+336 IVENNIYG
-344 IEIDERAYQLSY
+344 IEIDERAYQLAY

-371 NEHINHNLV
+371 NEHIKHNLV

-385 NNINSDLLHYL
+385 NNINKDLFHYL

-407 ELFKDAKEFGSL
+407 NLFKDAKEFGSL

-430 KLDERLTEVDK
+430 KIDERLTEVDQI
-441 MADYGSLLIQAES
+441 ADYGSLLVQAES
-454 IELVESLDPVLKEAR
+454 IELVGSLEPILKEAR

-653 IAYWI
+653 IAYWVNDSI
-658 SSKLITAFQVGRPLS
+658 IKAFNLPLLGDTI
-673 PVCRPTQGL
+673 PVKKGMD
-682 ATGDNGRFL
+682 TGNNDFFI
-691 RLWFEVCYLN
+691 RLWFEIN
-701 TSFDCD
+701 INKFDKTKH
-707 SCDSSTAHAT
+707 SKK
-717 RWFPYNK
+717 WVPYDK

-730 WYGNNDYVVNW
+730 WYGNNSYVLNW
-741 ENDGFEIRNFKDEKG
+741 ENDGCELKSSKANIRSKH
-756 KLRSVIRNPQFYF
+756 LYF
-769 KECASWSK
+769 RESITWNAL
-777 VSSGPIAFRYKPKGF
+777 SSANTCFRYSKFMG
-792 VFDVAGTSIFSE
+792 VFDSAGSSLFPKKNELNYYLGFLNTNVAQY
-804 NKRSLVYILGLC
+804 L
-816 NSNVI
+816 
-821 MTILK
+821 LK
-826 AISPTLNYEVGQ
+826 LINPTLNYGAGSVSNVPVYMHFNNKVDD
-838 IANLPVIFDRQETVV
+838 IVAN
-853 SITNDNISLSRQDW
+853 NISLSENDY
-867 DSYETSWDFT
+867 DYYETSWDFT

-885 DSLWDATGV
+885 ELLWDTTGV

-948 DELTPEER
+948 DELTPEET

-1018 YDNKYKSFIPDQ
+1018 DDSKYKSFIPDQ

>member
-1 MNKSAIKNYAVWA
+1 
-14 RNELIARVSQ
+14 
-24 KAYEYG
+24 
-30 VAEKE
+30 
-35 TPEYDSESVN
+35 
-45 GKLLSNTEKK
+45 
-55 QLNELIL
+55 
-62 QVNKHGFNHVMEEVA
+62 
-77 YIWFNRFIALRFM
+77 
-90 EVNNYLPQKV
+90 
-100 NVFTDGNNNF
+100 
-110 KPQILSEAIHL
+110 
-121 EIDGVDK
+121 
-128 KKVFKLIEQNNQE
+128 
-141 ELYKYLLLSVCNDM
+141 M

-490 QKPYVQKY
+490 QKPFVQLR
-498 YPDSKTDLFAVF
+498 YPKSKGDLCAVF
-510 IERCHELNEKNG
+510 VQRCCELCKTYG
-522 YQSMIVMPSFLFLSS
+522 YHSMINLPSWMFLAGFVD
-537 FEKLRNSLINEIT
+537 FRKELITAKT
-550 INSLLHMGRGI
+550 IVNLLHLGRGI
-561 FGVDF
+561 FGSDF
-566 GSTSFVIN
+566 GTSAFVLLNQYINGYNGKYKRLFDKQGAVDSIEEKEKKYFTYTDILFLQNNYLSIPSYPISYWLSKDVIN
-574 NSKYDSYVGKYFRL
+574 VFIES
-588 HERTFQ
+588 
-594 YIDPDHIGY
+594 
-603 LYLQSKNNPQV
+603 
-614 RYNFALYDTNQLPM
+614 
-628 ISFFEGNKLS
+628 
-638 YYMDQTNFKKIPGSP
+638 KKIRDYGDV
-653 IAYWI
+653 
-658 SSKLITAFQVGRPLS
+658 KKGLS
-673 PVCRPTQGL
+673 
-682 ATGDNGRFL
+682 TGKNERFL
-691 RLWFEVCYLN
+691 RLWYEVDINRCLFNSESYVE
-701 TSFDCD
+701 
-707 SCDSSTAHAT
+707 
-717 RWFPYNK
+717 PYKWIPLNK
-724 GGEFRK
+724 GGSFRK
-730 WYGNNDYVVNW
+730 WYGNNDYVINW
-741 ENDGFEIRNFKDEKG
+741 KNNGKEIKTYSG
-756 KLRSVIRNPQFYF
+756 SVIRNENYYF
-769 KECASWSK
+769 NESITWTMLSASCFGVRYSNPGK
-777 VSSGPIAFRYKPKGF
+777 IFEGAGPSLFVKPKDLHYILAALCSKTGDYF
-792 VFDVAGTSIFSE
+792 IRILNPTINININDVANVPIIEKSKDLVIDLCRE
-804 NKRSLVYILGLC
+804 NITLS
-816 NSNVI
+816 
-821 MTILK
+821 K
-826 AISPTLNYEVGQ
+826 A
-838 IANLPVIFDRQETVV
+838 
-853 SITNDNISLSRQDW
+853 DW
-867 DSYETSWDFT
+867 DSFEISCDFKE
-877 VNPLIKQL
+877 NPLVRLSECI
-885 DSLWDATGV
+885 WDVTGV
-894 GATIHS
+894 GATMFS
-900 YYGKH
+900 YYGEH
-905 IKVNS
+905 MKVNS

-917 LWKIECN
+917 LWKIQCN
-924 ERFKQLKEN
+924 ERFKQLKVN
-933 EEELNRIFIDIYGLQ
+933 EEELNRVFIEIYGLQ
-948 DELTPEER
+948 DELVPEES
-956 DKDVTVHYV
+956 DENVTVHYI
-965 VDSKADIPESFD
+965 VDGNGDIPESFE
-977 GSNYVRTKQDEIK
+977 GSNYIRTKQDEIK

-1005 LDVDGLAYAGGEW
+1005 LDVKGLAYAGGDW
-1018 YDNKYKSFIPDQ
+1018 DDSKYKSFIPDQ
-1030 DDIIPIYEDEFYGD
+1030 DDIIPIYDDEFYGD
-1044 DDITG
+1044 DDITS
-1049 RFIDFVRVAFGE
+1049 RFFEFVKVVFGE
-1061 DDLEANLT
+1061 EELEANLT

-1172 RIKKEIQTIKAKADE
+1172 KIKKEIQTIKEKADE

-1227 KKPKEK
+1227 KKQK